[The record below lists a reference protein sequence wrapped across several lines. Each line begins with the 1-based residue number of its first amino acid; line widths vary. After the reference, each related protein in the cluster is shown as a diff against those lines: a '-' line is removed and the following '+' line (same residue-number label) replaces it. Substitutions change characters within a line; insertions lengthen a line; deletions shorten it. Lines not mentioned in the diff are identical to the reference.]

1 MAFNLSETHTLDVL
15 LVEDNDNDVEL
26 TRRGIS
32 RCHLPIRLH
41 HVSQGTDCMRFLRKE
56 APHADAPTPDL
67 ILLDLNMPEMNG
79 REVLKAMAE
88 DPVLNRLRVAVL
100 TTSADECD
108 MLDMFKLQCCFYIVK
123 PINFAQFDRLLR
135 GTDEN
140 WLSLST
146 MTPRF
151 PWRPLRGTK
160 SLR

>member
-1 MAFNLSETHTLDVL
+1 MASDLNNSNTLDVL
-15 LVEDNDNDVEL
+15 LVEDNENDAEL

-32 RCHLPIRLH
+32 RCRLPIRLH
-41 HVSQGTDCMRFLRKE
+41 HVSHGVDCMRFLRKE
-56 APHADAPTPDL
+56 PPHTDAPTPDL

-79 REVLKAMAE
+79 REVLKAMAN
-88 DPVLNRLRVAVL
+88 DPELSRLRVAVL

-123 PINFAQFDRLLR
+123 PIDFAQFDRILR